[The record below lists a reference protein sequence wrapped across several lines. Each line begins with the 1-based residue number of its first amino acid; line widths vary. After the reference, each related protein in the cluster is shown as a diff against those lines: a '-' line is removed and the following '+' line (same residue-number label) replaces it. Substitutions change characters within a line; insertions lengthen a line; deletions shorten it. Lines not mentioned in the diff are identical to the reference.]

1 MPLSCMAFQ
10 EFERG
15 VQYRTDSADHFLG
28 REELKPGAGGW
39 LSGEGKVRLG
49 KDRDK

>member
-1 MPLSCMAFQ
+1 MPLGCTTFQ
-10 EFERG
+10 EFGRG
-15 VQYRTDSADHFLG
+15 FQYRTDYADHFLVK
-28 REELKPGAGGW
+28 EELKPGAGGW